1 MDTALAAVVKALAD
15 DTRLDIVTALAESG
29 ELSCG
34 ELMERCTVGQSTVSH
49 HVKVLA
55 EAGVVEVR
63 PAGQRSL
70 HRLVA
75 SALEEAA
82 ATLVELAWHA
92 RWGGWSRRRDPAA
105 GLPDIGPGNVD

>member
-15 DTRLDIVTALAESG
+15 DTRLGIVAALAEGG

-55 EAGVVEVR
+55 EAGVVAVR
-63 PAGQRSL
+63 QVGQRSL

-75 SALEEAA
+75 AALEEAA
-82 ATLVELAWHA
+82 AAFTALAWHA
-92 RWGGWSRRRDPAA
+92 RWGGWSQRRDPAA
-105 GLPDIGPGNVD
+105 GLPYIGPGNVD